1 MSAQGHDYAKWSE
14 LELRRA
20 ESVAAKFLD
29 ENGGPIGE
37 NFQAKLDHLAELA
50 NHVRRPHLPLDERL
64 HAFARI
70 AEIAR
75 ALEDDARGFFHM
87 ASEPVVA
94 RILAQV
100 ESKPR

>member
-1 MSAQGHDYAKWSE
+1 MSAHGHDYAKWSE
-14 LELRRA
+14 RELRRA
-20 ESVAAKFLD
+20 ESVAARFLE
-29 ENGGPIGE
+29 ENGEPIGD
-37 NFQAKLDHLAELA
+37 NFHAKVDELA
-50 NHVRRPHLPLDERL
+50 ALAKHVRGQRLSLDERL

>member
-14 LELRRA
+14 PELRRA
-20 ESVAAKFLD
+20 ESVAAQFLE
-29 ENGGPIGE
+29 ENGDPIGE
-37 NFQAKLDHLAELA
+37 NFRAKLDELAELA
-50 NHVRRPHLPLDERL
+50 NLIRHPRLSLDERL

-75 ALEDDARGFFHM
+75 ALQDDAQGFFHM

-100 ESKPR
+100 ENKPR